1 MKGRKGSARAGRPLD
16 GLWRTAVLP
25 QGGNDRSYV
34 EIPPFRI
41 MPSSICLPCTI
52 SLTDLG
58 SLSILGAMAEP
69 VRKPIDSDLLDEEP
83 GIILDRWVERPGG
96 RMELV
101 SMPLTPELF
110 LNPQVGDKM
119 TQGKRHF
126 DTARQ
131 IAERLEDFFRPVP
144 DVLITVDMKHLFGP
158 GLDQPGPDISVIRGV
173 RDRDADRESFDVIAE
188 GVRPCLIIEIVS
200 PLSSRIRKTDLED
213 KVTLYRRVGIQEYLI
228 ADCQRRDRRFRLIGY
243 RLGPSAA
250 SGYQPI
256 EPDQEGRLLSE
267 TTGLWFQVAPDGDH
281 VLMFEHPSGRLLP
294 TREDEISRLR
304 AEIDRLRKT

>member
-1 MKGRKGSARAGRPLD
+1 
-16 GLWRTAVLP
+16 
-25 QGGNDRSYV
+25 
-34 EIPPFRI
+34 
-41 MPSSICLPCTI
+41 
-52 SLTDLG
+52 
-58 SLSILGAMAEP
+58 MAEP

-83 GIILDRWVERPGG
+83 GITLDRWVERPGG

-126 DTARQ
+126 DTARL

-144 DVLITVDMKHLFGP
+144 GVLVTIDMKHLFGP

-173 RDRDADRESFDVIAE
+173 RNRDADRESFDVIAE

-200 PLSSRIRKTDLED
+200 PLSSRIRKTDLEE

-228 ADCQRRDRRFRLIGY
+228 LDCQRRDRRFRLIGY
-243 RLGPSAA
+243 RLGSA
-250 SGYQPI
+250 GYLPI
-256 EPDQEGRLLSE
+256 EPDEEGRLLSE

-281 VLMFEHPSGRLLP
+281 VLIFEYPSGRLLP
-294 TREDEISRLR
+294 TREERARAAEEKAREAEDEISRLR
-304 AEIDRLRKT
+304 AEIDRLRKS

>member
-1 MKGRKGSARAGRPLD
+1 
-16 GLWRTAVLP
+16 
-25 QGGNDRSYV
+25 
-34 EIPPFRI
+34 
-41 MPSSICLPCTI
+41 
-52 SLTDLG
+52 
-58 SLSILGAMAEP
+58 MAEP

-119 TQGKRHF
+119 FQGKRHL
-126 DTARQ
+126 DTARR

-144 DVLITVDMKHLFGP
+144 DVLVTIDMKHLFGP
-158 GLDQPGPDISVIRGV
+158 GLDHPGPDISVIRGV
-173 RDRDADRESFDVIAE
+173 RNRDADRESFDVIAE

-200 PLSSRIRKTDLED
+200 PLSSRIRKTDLEE

-228 ADCQRRDRRFRLIGY
+228 VDCQRRDRRFRLIGY
-243 RLGPSAA
+243 RLGPA
-250 SGYQPI
+250 GYQPI
-256 EPDQEGRLLSE
+256 KADEEGRLLSE

-281 VLMFEHPSGRLLP
+281 VLMFEHPSGRPLP
-294 TREDEISRLR
+294 TREEKATAEALARKLAEEKAASEVRARKAAEEKAAAEVQARKAAEEKAHEAEDEVRRLR
-304 AEIDRLRKT
+304 AELDRLRKP